1 MVPETHPPFPIM
13 CLLASFC
20 SPLFWSFV
28 FQAASPNAIPLKC
41 VRSSRFFI
49 LLFIFLDTI
58 PYLRLHTKHT
68 HTQSPT
74 LHLHLDTSKSECLP
88 LTPLLRS
95 RPICPATA
103 RRRQAQ
109 PCLRL
114 CKSSTQNLFLFLNPL
129 LWLLANC
136 CFLRGYLS
144 LPELWCICDPSF
156 IFTCPSCLTPSL
168 CSFLL
173 AWLCL
178 LTLSVITASCPDS
191 QTLTFLLLWSLP
203 HCFAR
208 FIFLKWIWSWSLAC
222 FELCGGELSYLGWT
236 FTSLGN
242 WDATCPYFCGHPKLL
257 VIFQTL
263 CPCLLCPSLC
273 LSESHSSFQTWLRC
287 DLYTASV
294 TTRQD
299 LRTSQ
304 SSLGT
309 TPHQFILLF
318 LYFII

>member
-1 MVPETHPPFPIM
+1 MCEVLSVFYTVVHFPGYHTLPTPTH
-13 CLLASFC
+13 
-20 SPLFWSFV
+20 W
-28 FQAASPNAIPLKC
+28 N
-41 VRSSRFFI
+41 
-49 LLFIFLDTI
+49 T
-58 PYLRLHTKHT
+58 HT
-68 HTQSPT
+68 HTQS
-74 LHLHLDTSKSECLP
+74 LQHYHLHLDTSKSECLL

-114 CKSSTQNLFLFLNPL
+114 CKSSTQSLFLFLKPL

-144 LPELWCICDPSF
+144 LAELWCICDPSF
-156 IFTCPSCLTPSL
+156 LFTCPSCLTPRL

-178 LTLSVITASCPDS
+178 LTLSVITASYPDS
-191 QTLTFLLLWSLP
+191 QSSTFLLLWSLP

-222 FELCGGELSYLGWT
+222 FELCGGELSYLGWM

-242 WDATCPYFCGHPKLL
+242 WDATCPCFCGHPKLL

-263 CPCLLCPSLC
+263 CPCLLCPSC
-273 LSESHSSFQTWLRC
+273 LSESHSSFQTWFGC